1 MIELTPENFQK
12 EVLNSKLPVAVEFYI
27 GYSGPCIELAPVIEA
42 VSRKYSGKMK
52 FARLDAERYAALAAK
67 YINVDTDI
75 PSIIFFKKGEE
86 VDRILGSY
94 SEYALNAKID
104 DILVIKK

>member
-1 MIELTPENFQK
+1 MELNPENFEK
-12 EVLNSKLPVAVEFYI
+12 EVLKAKLPVAVEFYV
-27 GYSGPCIELAPVIEA
+27 GYSGPSIEFAPVIEA
-42 VSRKYSGKMK
+42 VSKKYTGKMK
-52 FARLDAERYAALAAK
+52 FARLDADKYAELATK
-67 YINVDTDI
+67 YINVETEI
-75 PSIIFFKKGEE
+75 PSIMFFKDGEE

>member
-1 MIELTPENFQK
+1 MIELTPENFEK
-12 EVLNSKLPVAVEFYI
+12 EVLKSKLPVAVEFYVS
-27 GYSGPCIELAPVIEA
+27 YSNPCIELVPIIEA
-42 VSRKYSGKMK
+42 VEKKYSRKMK
-52 FARLDAERYAALAAK
+52 FARLDSEKYAALATK

-75 PSIIFFKKGEE
+75 PSIIFFKNGEE
-86 VDRILGSY
+86 LDRILGSY